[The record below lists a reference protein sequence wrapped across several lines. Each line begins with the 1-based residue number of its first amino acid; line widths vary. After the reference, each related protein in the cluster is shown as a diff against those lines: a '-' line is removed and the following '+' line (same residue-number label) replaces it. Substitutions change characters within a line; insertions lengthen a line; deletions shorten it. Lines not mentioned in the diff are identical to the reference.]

1 MTISCFIQRRKAQFR
16 VSYLDFSNLHKVT
29 NLKVLITPF
38 LSNIAQVIVRN
49 DLTVLC
55 IRVLFTQKLH
65 TLSVPNSTFKW
76 LRIIKNMRLS
86 GVQRSLLQCEDFGD
100 QDFSYGNYHQS
111 RKTHTHNY
119 CRIVN

>member
-38 LSNIAQVIVRN
+38 PSNIAQVIVRN
-49 DLTVLC
+49 DLTVSS
-55 IRVLFTQKLH
+55 IRVLFTQKSL

-86 GVQRSLLQCEDFGD
+86 GVLRALECEDFGD
-100 QDFSYGNYHQS
+100 QGFSYGNY
-111 RKTHTHNY
+111 
-119 CRIVN
+119 